1 MLVAEKQTRCF
12 APSELAGSTRLRVR
26 RDDRSR
32 SNRPFRIDE
41 AKLLCVRFI
50 GGDDDLD
57 RAPPPSRLNS
67 ALSASKENDRSNPLT
82 AYVRSKIGSEKVLTA
97 LNRNGWP

>member
-1 MLVAEKQTRCF
+1 MLAGEKQTRCF
-12 APSELAGSTRLRVR
+12 VPSELAGSTRLRVR

-41 AKLLCVRFI
+41 TKLLCVRFI

-57 RAPPPSRLNS
+57 AAPPSRLNG
-67 ALSASKENDRSNPLT
+67 ALSASNDRNNPLT
-82 AYVRSKIGSEKVLTA
+82 AYARSKCSEKVLTA
-97 LNRNGWP
+97 LDRNGWP